1 MKSAIRTTLVAAL
14 LGSVSAIATAGDAT
28 NEVPQRTV
36 HFADLN
42 LASPSGVMVLYQRI
56 RTAAR
61 AVCEPL
67 VFSDLQWQ
75 AEGQRCTHEAIQ
87 RAVYEVN
94 APLLTGYYLAKNRP
108 AITVAQR

>member
-1 MKSAIRTTLVAAL
+1 MKSAIRHTLVAVL
-14 LGSVSAIATAGDAT
+14 LGSMSAVTSAGNAT
-28 NEVPQRTV
+28 NDVPQRTV

-42 LASPSGVMVLYQRI
+42 LTSPSGVVMLYQRI
-56 RTAAR
+56 RSAAR

-67 VFSDLQWQ
+67 VVSNLQWQ
-75 AEGQRCTHEAIQ
+75 AKGQRCTHEAIQ

-108 AITVAQR
+108 AISVAQR

>member
-1 MKSAIRTTLVAAL
+1 MISAVRTTLAAVL
-14 LGSVSAIATAGDAT
+14 LGAVSAVASAGNAT
-28 NEVPQRTV
+28 NGLPQRTV
-36 HFADLN
+36 QYSDLN
-42 LASPSGVMVLYQRI
+42 LASPSGVVALYQRI

-67 VFSDLQWQ
+67 VFSDLQWH

-108 AITVAQR
+108 VVAVAQR

>member
-1 MKSAIRTTLVAAL
+1 MKSAIRPTLAAVL
-14 LGSVSAIATAGDAT
+14 LGSMSAVAIAGNAADEA
-28 NEVPQRTV
+28 PQRTV

-42 LASPSGVMVLYQRI
+42 LASPSGVAVLYQRI

-67 VFSDLQWQ
+67 VFSDLQWH
-75 AEGQRCTHEAIQ
+75 AEGQRCTHQAIQ

>member
-1 MKSAIRTTLVAAL
+1 MKSAIRTTLIAAL
-14 LGSVSAIATAGDAT
+14 LGLVSAIATAGAAT
-28 NEVPQRTV
+28 NDVPQRTV

-42 LASPSGVMVLYQRI
+42 LTSPSGVVALYQRI

-75 AEGQRCTHEAIQ
+75 AQGQRCTHEAIQ